1 MSFTKVGRFS
11 TIISLIIFLVPHL
24 PLLLLPWLY
33 GSFIIDPQV
42 PESLF
47 IIFQSILCS
56 SDCLQVQWFYLLSS
70 LIYCCTIQWGFKFWM
85 LYFSVLQFSFDPFFI
100 MFFFAETFF
109 MCFQVICN
117 LLLKCFYAS
126 SVQFS
131 RSVMS
136 GSLRPR
142 GLQHARL
149 PVPTPA
155 PRACSNSCPS
165 SWWCHPTKLS
175 SVSFSSCLHS
185 FLASGSFQWVSSLH
199 QVAKVLELQL
209 QHQSFP
215 WIFRTDFL
223 LDGLVGSPCCP
234 RDSQESSP
242 TQQFKSVLVWVVEL
256 KGSLASDIVSH
267 FFRSQWLHL
276 SLNFYVQAIQHWI

>member
-131 RSVMS
+131 HSLVSDSLWPPWTAARQASLSITKSWSLLKLMSIESVMPS
-136 GSLRPR
+136 NHLILRHPF
-142 GLQHARL
+142 LL
-149 PVPTPA
+149 P
-155 PRACSNSCPS
+155 PS
-165 SWWCHPTKLS
+165 IFPSI
-175 SVSFSSCLHS
+175 
-185 FLASGSFQWVSSLH
+185 GSFQMSQFFASGGQSIKSFSFSIFPFNDYSGLISFCMDWLDLLAVKGTHKIL
-199 QVAKVLELQL
+199 L
-209 QHQSFP
+209 QHHGLKASIL
-215 WIFRTDFL
+215 WCSTFL
-223 LDGLVGSPCCP
+223 Y
-234 RDSQESSP
+234 SP
-242 TQQFKSVLVWVVEL
+242 TLTTIYDYL
-256 KGSLASDIVSH
+256 KNHSLD
-267 FFRSQWLHL
+267 
-276 SLNFYVQAIQHWI
+276 